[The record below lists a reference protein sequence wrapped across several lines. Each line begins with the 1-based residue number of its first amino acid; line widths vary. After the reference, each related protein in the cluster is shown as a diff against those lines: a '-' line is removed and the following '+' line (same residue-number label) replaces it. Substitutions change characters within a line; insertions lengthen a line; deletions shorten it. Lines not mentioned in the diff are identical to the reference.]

1 MSSSSKQQRNSLMG
15 IDSLLVNE
23 DDVGTLDLAEVSGL
37 LQEGNAS
44 FSFDVPSPRTGGNRQ
59 FTSPQSTP
67 SPVERSS
74 ETNKMRRENKIQA
87 HRLEQRCEGVARAI
101 KTMYEEA
108 SKEQKTFDL
117 ETKELR
123 NLNFKLHQ
131 KVYIVQCM
139 LRQMRNTGKVVCN
152 PGDVDEHAERLARM
166 KLAIHLSDEQLNQ
179 YKMERKQMENQ
190 ILKEEV
196 NARRRASQQ
205 AVVMAETERMRRL
218 NQMRLGLDKTTL
230 RSPSPQFGT

>member
-1 MSSSSKQQRNSLMG
+1 MSKQQRNSLMG
-15 IDSLLVNE
+15 LDSLLVDDN
-23 DDVGTLDLAEVSGL
+23 DVGTLDLAEVSGL
-37 LQEGNAS
+37 LQGNA
-44 FSFDVPSPRTGGNRQ
+44 FSFDVPSPRSGNRQ

-74 ETNKMRRENKIQA
+74 ETSKIRRENKIQA

-108 SKEQKTFDL
+108 WKEQRTFDL

-179 YKMERKQMENQ
+179 YKIERKQMENQ
-190 ILKEEV
+190 ILKDEV